1 MRSTSLVLAAL
12 AIPALLGAQAPTA
25 AAPEPRPTS
34 VMFSFET
41 FADRY
46 GSFLVAAFDSI
57 PASKYSYRP
66 TPVQQS
72 IGYIAQH
79 LEGANYDLCALL
91 GGPKPPTSAKDSLS
105 DSVKATWPKD
115 TLVSRLRASLRFCDE
130 ALARLGKVED
140 ASRASVLLAYETD
153 LAEHYSQL
161 ASYMRLLGLV
171 PPSALPP
178 VKRVAIDL
186 PVSALAPYVG
196 TYEIA
201 PSFELEV
208 TMRDSG
214 LIGKTTLG
222 GPRRL
227 RPMSPTAFFAEGVDA
242 DLTFVRDARG
252 TVTGVVLR
260 QFGRDRKAR
269 KIR

>member
-1 MRSTSLVLAAL
+1 MRSTPLLLVAV
-12 AIPALLGAQAPTA
+12 AIPALLVAQSPSSAT
-25 AAPEPRPTS
+25 PEARPTS

-46 GSFLVAAFDSI
+46 GSYLVAAFDSI

-66 TPVQQS
+66 TPAQQS

-79 LEGANYDLCALL
+79 LEDANYDLCALL
-91 GGPKPPTSAKDSLS
+91 GGPKHSFSAKDSLP
-105 DSVKATWPKD
+105 DTVKATWPKD
-115 TLVSRLRASLRFCDE
+115 TLVARLRASLRFCDA
-130 ALARLGKVED
+130 ALARLGKVDD
-140 ASRASVLLAYETD
+140 AGRASTLLAFETD

-186 PVSALAPYVG
+186 PASALAPYVG

-201 PSFELEV
+201 PSFELEI
-208 TMRDSG
+208 TMRDGG
-214 LIGKTTLG
+214 LVGRTTLG

-227 RPMSPTAFFAEGVDA
+227 RPTSATAFFAEGVDA
-242 DLTFVRDARG
+242 EITFVRDASG
-252 TVTGVVLR
+252 AVTSVVLR
-260 QFGRDRKAR
+260 QFGRDRMAT

>member
-1 MRSTSLVLAAL
+1 MRSAPLVLAAV
-12 AIPALLGAQAPTA
+12 AIPALLVAQTPSSGS
-25 AAPEPRPTS
+25 PEPRPTS

-57 PASKYSYRP
+57 PASKYGYRP

-79 LEGANYDLCALL
+79 LEGANYGLCSLL
-91 GGPKPPTSAKDSLS
+91 GGPEAPTSAKDSLP

-115 TLVSRLRASLRFCDE
+115 TLVTRLRASLRYCDA
-130 ALARLGKVED
+130 ALARLGKVDD
-140 ASRASVLLAYETD
+140 ARRASTLLAFETD

-178 VKRVAIDL
+178 VKRVAIEL
-186 PVSALAPYVG
+186 PASALAPYVG

-201 PSFELEV
+201 PSLEMEI
-208 TMRDSG
+208 TMRDVG
-214 LIGKTTLG
+214 LVGRTTLG

-227 RPMSPTAFFAEGVDA
+227 RPTSTTAFFADGVDA
-242 DLTFVRDARG
+242 DITFVRDANG
-252 TVTGVVLR
+252 AVTGLVLR
-260 QFGRDRKAR
+260 QFGRDRLAR